1 MDNSTAATVHDDNS
15 TILSEQGFAAFYKTL
30 LLIEVTAGTL
40 AVLAMCALCCNF
52 AIPRAVAAFLIS
64 QLIFCLLTP
73 FCREAIYVLV
83 AILALDGSLETPPKL
98 FCQFLLW
105 GGGFATIG
113 RMWSL
118 VAFSIVAFIIIKH
131 GIKVFKRVH
140 IVLGVVGVWAGTFIL
155 YIYIILPSPVYA
167 VQYVDNVACFP
178 NNAAIPLA
186 SRIPTLTMWLLF
198 SGVIPLILRVAI
210 PIDHHSLFHQ
220 T

>member
-1 MDNSTAATVHDDNS
+1 MLLRDHAPNRNGINMDNSTAATVHDDNS

-105 GGGFATIG
+105 GGGFTTTG

-131 GIKVFKRVH
+131 GIKVFKRTCPHCVGCGWSMGWH
-140 IVLGVVGVWAGTFIL
+140 FHFIYLHHPALSCVCGAVCGQCRVLPQQCCHS
-155 YIYIILPSPVYA
+155 PS
-167 VQYVDNVACFP
+167 
-178 NNAAIPLA
+178 
-186 SRIPTLTMWLLF
+186 
-198 SGVIPLILRVAI
+198 
-210 PIDHHSLFHQ
+210 
-220 T
+220 